1 MLPSKQSADQ
11 GTVYENNGCLR
22 TESITQRRRIS
33 KKKRSLRRADSPEA
47 RPSVLYESGVTT

>member
-33 KKKRSLRRADSPEA
+33 KKKKEPQ
-47 RPSVLYESGVTT
+47 ESGLS